1 MSAYWFV
8 LVGLCNHVCLCLTQP
23 YTYSMYIIYIYG
35 CLTLAFVFWLTGL
48 TPPLHLVAKK
58 KTRFESVGFLLVA
71 ASDAIWWNF
80 GISHR
85 LQQAECLLPTSTWG
99 ARKSCTLA
107 GLLSEWLVV
116 DLPDPSEK
124 YDFVNWDY
132 CSQYKKCSKPPT
144 RLVSKQV
151 TKSMFSVTDSKNA
164 RIPKGVKGWFYWRS

>member
-1 MSAYWFV
+1 
-8 LVGLCNHVCLCLTQP
+8 
-23 YTYSMYIIYIYG
+23 MYIIYIYG

-48 TPPLHLVAKK
+48 TPPLHLVAK

>member
-1 MSAYWFV
+1 MYACVWPS
-8 LVGLCNHVCLCLTQP
+8 HIHIVCIL
-23 YTYSMYIIYIYG
+23 YIYMD
-35 CLTLAFVFWLTGL
+35 VWLW
-48 TPPLHLVAKK
+48 PLFSDSPVWLPLSILWQK